1 MGVAGEPAARRRGR
15 ARQRRAGALWAWRA
29 PSVRDS
35 RAMLGAQASAPAQA
49 GPKSAAGQAAPG
61 ARSLTLDEAV
71 RTALEQSPVIRGAV
85 ADLDAA
91 LARLEQARAARR
103 PAVSANTFGS
113 AGNAANILA
122 GV

>member
-1 MGVAGEPAARRRGR
+1 MKRTLLTAALFLLPSYALSQTQPAA
-15 ARQRRAGALWAWRA
+15 GAPGA
-29 PSVRDS
+29 PE
-35 RAMLGAQASAPAQA
+35 QAVAAP
-49 GPKSAAGQAAPG
+49 PAGQEAPV

-71 RTALEQSPVIRGAV
+71 RTALEQSPVIRGAM

-113 AGNAANILA
+113 AGNATNILA
-122 GV
+122 GVAPVEP